1 MSNVRRYPPTHP
13 VRPHPA
19 QPAVVDGEVIDLP
32 PPVDLNAP
40 RPSEETSSGDRVV
53 AVAMAVTVTSIAVL
67 GVLSFLSD
75 DDDEPSGRG
84 R

>member
-1 MSNVRRYPPTHP
+1 MSDIRPNP
-13 VRPHPA
+13 RPHLSSRSR
-19 QPAVVDGEVIDLP
+19 VVDGEVIDLP
-32 PPVDLNAP
+32 PPVPVDAP
-40 RPSEETSSGDRVV
+40 QPSEEASGDRVV

-75 DDDEPSGRG
+75 DDDEEPKRRG